1 MLRRIFILISFV
13 GLVGTAHANDVY
25 IYELLKEPGYSQTW
39 KRLLKSERK
48 VPGWL
53 SDENR
58 FVANP
63 EKKQSVGSTQ
73 YSISVVAKQH
83 ATNEGVAA
91 ILFTEDG
98 QKAWAKIVEE
108 GRKPRYLGAPSKEQ
122 IDLLDKALDE

>member
-13 GLVGTAHANDVY
+13 SLVGTAHANDVY
-25 IYELLKEPGYSQTW
+25 IYELLKEPGYAQTW

-108 GRKPRYLGAPSKEQ
+108 GRKPRYLGAPSIEQ